1 MAKEYKTVTIFCSAT
16 DDTSA
21 IYREFMRELGETL
34 AERGL
39 TLVFGG
45 GDQGL
50 MGTVLN
56 AVLNKDGDVRG
67 IITHK
72 LLHLECHNPDVY
84 KPGQLIL
91 VDTMI
96 ERKKLLM
103 EMGDIILVGPGGW
116 GTIDEFSEYAV
127 SVQIGDVKRKPMIF
141 LNFNGFWRAQ
151 KEQVFN
157 MLQEGTLEQ
166 DKVDFIEFADTIDE
180 VFEDIEKVQTRLDA
194 RAREEATQQGER

>member
-1 MAKEYKTVTIFCSAT
+1 MEKQYKTVTVFCSAT

-56 AVLNKDGDVRG
+56 AVLNKGGDVRG

-72 LLHLECHNPDVY
+72 LLGLECHNPDVY
-84 KPGQLIL
+84 KEGQLIL

-127 SVQIGDVKRKPMIF
+127 SVQIGDVERKPMVF
-141 LNFNGFWRAQ
+141 LNFNDFWRAQ
-151 KEQVFN
+151 KEQVLN

-194 RAREEATQQGER
+194 RAREESAQQGER